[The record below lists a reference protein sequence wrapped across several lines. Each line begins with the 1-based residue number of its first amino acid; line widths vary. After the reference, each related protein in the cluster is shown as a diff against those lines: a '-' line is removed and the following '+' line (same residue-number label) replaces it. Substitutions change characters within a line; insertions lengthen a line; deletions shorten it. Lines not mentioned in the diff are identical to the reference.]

1 MEEEATRRGA
11 GAADQYSGVMSIG
24 RPRASSRATISEAAC
39 ELFLERGYDATS
51 VTDIATRAGVSRSSF
66 FNYFDSKAAILWAGL
81 DERIARFEEG
91 TDAGRL
97 RPDLEALGSGFEP
110 DVLALA
116 LTHADAMG
124 LRRELEIAAGAR
136 QARIARAAS
145 RRLTARGVAPIVAD
159 VAGAAH
165 GGAVL
170 AAIRAWARD
179 GAGRSTLEVHLRA
192 ALDIAAVTLA

>member
-1 MEEEATRRGA
+1 
-11 GAADQYSGVMSIG
+11 MSIG
-24 RPRASSRATISEAAC
+24 RPRASSRASISEAAC

-66 FNYFDSKAAILWAGL
+66 FNYFDSKAAILWSGL
-81 DERIARFEEG
+81 DERIARFEDDA
-91 TDAGRL
+91 DAGAL
-97 RPDLEALGSGFEP
+97 RASLEQIGRDFQP

-124 LRRELEIAAGAR
+124 LRQELDGASGAR
-136 QARIARAAS
+136 QARIGRAVS
-145 RRLTARGVAPIVAD
+145 RRLARDGVAPVAAD

-179 GAGRSTLEVHLRA
+179 GAGRSHLDAHLRA
-192 ALDIAAVTLA
+192 ALDIAGVTLA